1 LPILANYVAN
11 GTALAVRQPQR
22 PSLLQRVAG
31 ITNLLVVD
39 TGMGTSD
46 QLNVNNM
53 GDMGTM
59 PNETRAWNLTKASLV
74 GDAMQ
79 ACVGPRPCA

>member
-1 LPILANYVAN
+1 LANVTN
-11 GTALAVRQPQR
+11 DTALAVRQPQLR
-22 PSLLQRVAG
+22 LLLQRVAG

-46 QLNVNNM
+46 QLNVNNL
-53 GDMGTM
+53 GDMGAM

-79 ACVGPRPCA
+79 ACVGLRPCT